1 MPVIILSYDSLNE
14 YGGFPPGLPNGSAD
28 KAKMAARELATAPC
42 VAFSLTPGNI
52 RPRVNLTRSNDFIR
66 RFNGMQNMVEYRSEV
81 KTVPFNGKTM
91 TIENLTP
98 VLTPKE
104 RERRKK
110 EIEQRL
116 FDVFSKYRTR
126 TASSRF

>member
-1 MPVIILSYDSLNE
+1 MQTAVQYHSETKTALF
-14 YGGFPPGLPNGSAD
+14 GG
-28 KAKMAARELATAPC
+28 RT
-42 VAFSLTPGNI
+42 I
-52 RPRVNLTRSNDFIR
+52 
-66 RFNGMQNMVEYRSEV
+66 
-81 KTVPFNGKTM
+81 

-126 TASSRF
+126 PGSRRF

>member
-1 MPVIILSYDSLNE
+1 
-14 YGGFPPGLPNGSAD
+14 
-28 KAKMAARELATAPC
+28 
-42 VAFSLTPGNI
+42 
-52 RPRVNLTRSNDFIR
+52 
-66 RFNGMQNMVEYRSEV
+66 MQNMVEYRSEV